1 MWEGWELATC
11 MPNDCFCE
19 AVRDGAIRQPS
30 NTWSSLTFCVATF
43 VMMPALLRGEVGR
56 LTKLEAWLF
65 AIAVFLVGV
74 TSAFYHASLSFFGQY
89 LDVQSMYLLVVLAF
103 SVNLDALRPGK
114 PKQFL
119 LTYVSINVIF
129 GVLLVFVP
137 AFRRFAFA
145 GVILSVIATEV
156 ILRQRKLRDW
166 NAKPLIAAAVLQGIA
181 FVIWNLDRAHIVCDP
196 TFPIQGHAVWHTLG
210 ACASFALWR
219 YFTSASASVTSR
231 PPATS

>member
-19 AVRDGAIRQPS
+19 AVRDGSIRQPS
-30 NTWSSLTFCVATF
+30 NTWSSLTFCIATF
-43 VMMPALLRGEVGR
+43 AMLPALLSGRFGNR

-74 TSAFYHASLSFFGQY
+74 TSAFYHASLSFLGQW
-89 LDVQSMYLLVVLAF
+89 LDVQSMYLLVVLALA
-103 SVNLDALRPGK
+103 VNLDAFRPGK
-114 PKQFL
+114 AKRFL
-119 LTYVSINVIF
+119 ATYVALNVTF
-129 GVLLVFVP
+129 GVLLFYVP
-137 AFRRFAFA
+137 AFRRFAFG
-145 GVILSVIATEV
+145 GVILAVIATEV
-156 ILRQRKLRDW
+156 MLRRAKLRDW

-181 FVIWNLDRAHIVCDP
+181 FVIWNLDRTHLVCDP
-196 TFPIQGHAVWHTLG
+196 TFAIQGHAVWHTLG

-219 YFTSASASVTSR
+219 YFTST